1 MQTTY
6 EQDLEL
12 SDIPTLITDQTK
24 ALLFISANIEDKENG
39 LKQNIEN
46 AVTHLEKIAKHI
58 KIQEDEKTR
67 KKIK

>member
-6 EQDLEL
+6 EQDIEL

-58 KIQEDEKTR
+58 NNQEDEKIR
-67 KKIK
+67 QKVK